1 MSASTMFD
9 THRHVKELAGHG
21 LSEACAESIVNV
33 VQDGF
38 THNVATKS
46 DLADLRAG
54 IQEQLT
60 KLDGR
65 AINLEGRVTNIETNM
80 ATKTDIANIQRDIE
94 RSKNDLT
101 TRIAGLLIA
110 FSGIIG
116 AVFFGA
122 LQMSSP

>member
-1 MSASTMFD
+1 MSDSTMFD

-21 LSEACAESIVNV
+21 LSEACAESIVKV

-46 DLADLRAG
+46 DVTELRAG

-60 KLDGR
+60 KLD
-65 AINLEGRVTNIETNM
+65 ARVTNIETNM
-80 ATKTDIANIQRDIE
+80 ATKTDIANTQVNIEQRGDIE
-94 RSKNDLT
+94 RSKTDLT
-101 TRIAGLLIA
+101 WRIAGLLIT

-116 AVFFGA
+116 AIFFGA
-122 LQMSSP
+122 IQMSSP

>member
-1 MSASTMFD
+1 MSDSTMFD

-21 LSEACAESIVNV
+21 LSEACAESIVKV

-46 DLADLRAG
+46 ALSDFRAG
-54 IQEQLT
+54 IQEQFT
-60 KLDGR
+60 KLD
-65 AINLEGRVTNIETNM
+65 GRVTNIETNM

-94 RSKNDLT
+94 RSKTDLT
-101 TRIAGLLIA
+101 WRLAGLLIT

-116 AVFFGA
+116 AIFFGA
-122 LQMSSP
+122 IQMSSP

>member
-1 MSASTMFD
+1 MWLPSPTSPSF
-9 THRHVKELAGHG
+9 
-21 LSEACAESIVNV
+21 
-33 VQDGF
+33 
-38 THNVATKS
+38 
-46 DLADLRAG
+46 RAG

-116 AVFFGA
+116 AIFFGA
-122 LQMSSP
+122 IQMSSP